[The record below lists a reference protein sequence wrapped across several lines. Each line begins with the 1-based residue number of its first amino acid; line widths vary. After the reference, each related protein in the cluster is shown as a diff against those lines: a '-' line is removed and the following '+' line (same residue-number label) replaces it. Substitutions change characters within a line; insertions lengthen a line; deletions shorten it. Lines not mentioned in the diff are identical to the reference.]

1 MNAAQKFYYDLTGC
15 AEHPDAD
22 LRLAAS
28 QTHEQSLRYRIT
40 SRAPQGKIQRRT
52 SSVLTPRLFKG
63 HRP

>member
-1 MNAAQKFYYDLTGC
+1 MKAAQDFYKQLTGC

-22 LRLAAS
+22 LRLAAA

-40 SRAPQGKIQRRT
+40 SRAPQGKIKRRS
-52 SSVLTPRLFKG
+52 SSVLAPRLFKG